1 MTLEQRTGELA
12 ITWLPVEQMGLLSL
26 GLALGPEEKTVLE
39 ALLRGERVTLAQEGL
54 EYKKFKK
61 TAPLGIYQKFVA
73 MERELREMG
82 VIVTR
87 DRYG

>member
-1 MTLEQRTGELA
+1 MILERRAEELA

-26 GLALGPEEKTVLE
+26 GLALGPEEKMVLE
-39 ALLRGERVTLAQEGL
+39 ALLRGERVTLAREGL

-82 VIVTR
+82 IIVTW
-87 DRYG
+87 DRHR